1 MKGQAVHLEHNCF
14 SPPALDSPQATAF
27 GRLRRKHSDPGMA
40 VDLVGQMFT
49 LEHSYQAR
57 GVSTVGSWY
66 LPSPCGTQGTFPIH
80 CKALLATL
88 GAPQPSGVP
97 PSHTEPSFC
106 IGVYAALST
115 DPSSSDPYQAPLG
128 GKGGN
133 SNSTQEETESE
144 KKLCDLGHVG
154 KSMG

>member
-27 GRLRRKHSDPGMA
+27 GRLQRKHSDPGMA

-49 LEHSYQAR
+49 LELSYYRPGECPPLAPGICHLLVAHR
-57 GVSTVGSWY
+57 GPFQYTVKLS
-66 LPSPCGTQGTFPIH
+66 
-80 CKALLATL
+80 
-88 GAPQPSGVP
+88 GAP

-115 DPSSSDPYQAPLG
+115 YLASSDPYQAPLG
-128 GKGGN
+128 GKGGKPPTLLKRKL
-133 SNSTQEETESE
+133 SQ
-144 KKLCDLGHVG
+144 KKAL
-154 KSMG
+154 